1 MSIAKPSLTA
11 LATVAA
17 ALVTLSAV
25 LIFVVAPEDA
35 DQGFSQKIF
44 YVHVPIA
51 LTSYA
56 CFGWGAAK
64 AFLHLWKRSPGADL

>member
-1 MSIAKPSLTA
+1 MSITKPSLTV
-11 LATVAA
+11 LAATAA
-17 ALVTLSAV
+17 ALVAISAL

-51 LTSYA
+51 LTAYWA
-56 CFGWGAAK
+56 FGVGAWK
-64 AFLHLWKRSPGADL
+64 AYRLLTTRG